1 MPNGVTVGRFM
12 NEFICEDQILSEE
25 SKETGDWYIEGI
37 FLQGD
42 KLNSNKR
49 VYPISV
55 LDKSVEQFNDQRIKK
70 NIAWGELGHPDSP
83 KINLDKT
90 AVLVTNLVKRGTDYV
105 GKAKV
110 CHEDCP
116 MGKILR
122 GLLKTGGKVGVSSRG
137 LGSADP
143 KEWDNGEECNLVNKF
158 IMRAIDV
165 VADPSAPDAMVESI
179 QEEKEYILDGCSGKI
194 YDMNEENYKMFE
206 SRLKTLPIKKEQS
219 QEQVFEAI
227 KSFLGSLKGE

>member
-1 MPNGVTVGRFM
+1 MSSGVTIGRFM
-12 NEFICEDQILSEE
+12 HEYICEDQIMSEE
-25 SKETGDWYIEGI
+25 VKDTGEWYIEGI

-42 KLNSNKR
+42 KLNNNKR
-49 VYPISV
+49 VYPIKV
-55 LDKSVEQFNDQRIKK
+55 LDSAVENFNNERISK

-90 AVLVTNLVKRGTDYV
+90 AVLVTGLEKKGSDYW

-122 GLLKTGGKVGVSSRG
+122 GLLKTGGRVGVSSRG

-143 KEWDNGEECNLVNKF
+143 KPWEGGEECNLVNQF
-158 IMRAIDV
+158 VMRAIDV

-206 SRLKTLPIKKEQS
+206 SKLKNLPVKQERS

-227 KSFLGSLKGE
+227 KCFLGSLKGE